1 MVKRSRL
8 ADLVGLG
15 DIEDTLRQSIL
26 DAADEVADRFRQV
39 LVQLQNDSES
49 GAFVGYEVVI
59 DTEPY
64 TVTKRNLGNLSL
76 VRCHIYVQSPDPDL
90 NLFDLLDAGRPDLPE
105 RPPGESPYPL
115 WNLRD
120 PRLVHRPGERRSRR
134 EADVSRGRGPRPVFA
149 GYAQRHCAIGWWVRC
164 QRMPSTAR
172 HCSRA
177 ARSKQSR
184 PPSCTHEFY
193 ARPKNLSASV
203 DCMSSLIWSS
213 PSAKAEHGTP
223 QRQPA

>member
-134 EADVSRGRGPRPVFA
+134 EAGRFSR
-149 GYAQRHCAIGWWVRC
+149 
-164 QRMPSTAR
+164 
-172 HCSRA
+172 
-177 ARSKQSR
+177 SR
-184 PPSCTHEFY
+184 PPSSFRGLRPETLRYRLVGKMPKDAQYSPALFTRGPIKAVPPTKLY
-193 ARPKNLSASV
+193 ARILREAKK
-203 DCMSSLIWSS
+203 IS
-213 PSAKAEHGTP
+213 P
-223 QRQPA
+223 PAWIA